1 MPELAKLNIYNQ
13 IDSNKRKTFFFITG
27 FILFIVLLG
36 WVIGLALEDPYTFPL
51 IAFGLASFSAIGSY
65 YFSDKMVLA
74 IAGAKE
80 IQKSDNP
87 ELYNIVDNLCIG
99 AGLPQPKVY
108 IIDDTAPNAFATGR
122 DPKHAVVAVTVGLL
136 QKLDKT
142 ELEAVIA
149 HELTHVGNFDIRL
162 MTIVA
167 ILAGTVVLLSDLFMR
182 WSFWGGGRGRG
193 RGRGDRE
200 SGQAQLILFVVAVVL
215 MILAPIIAQLIKLAI
230 SRKREFLADAGAAML
245 TRHPEALAR
254 ALEKLT
260 ADTEPLEVANKAT
273 AHMYIINPLKEYEG
287 SSRGWFAS
295 MFMTHPSVEERVAA
309 LRAM

>member
-1 MPELAKLNIYNQ
+1 MPEFAKLNIYNQ
-13 IDSNKRKTFFFITG
+13 IDSNKRKTAFFIFG

-36 WVIGLALEDPYTFPL
+36 WVIGLAFEDPYAFPL
-51 IAFGLASFSAIGSY
+51 IAFGIAAFSSVSSF

-74 IAGAKE
+74 ISGAKE

-99 AGLPQPKVY
+99 AGLPPPKVY

-136 QKLDKT
+136 QKLDKP

-167 ILAGTVVLLSDLFMR
+167 ILAGTVVLLSDLFLR
-182 WSFWGGGRGRG
+182 WSAWGGGGKRE
-193 RGRGDRE
+193 DRE
-200 SGQAQLILFVVAVVL
+200 GGQAQLILFVVALIL
-215 MILAPIIAQLIKLAI
+215 MILAPFIAQMIKLAI
-230 SRKREFLADAGAAML
+230 SRKREFLADAGGAML

-254 ALEKLT
+254 ALEKLS
-260 ADTEPLEVANKAT
+260 ADKEPLEVANKAT
-273 AHMYIINPLKEYEG
+273 AHMYIVNPLKEYEG
-287 SSRGWFAS
+287 TSRGWLSS
-295 MFMTHPSVEERVAA
+295 MFLTHPPIEERVAA

>member
-1 MPELAKLNIYNQ
+1 MPELAKLNIYDQ
-13 IDSNKRKTFFFITG
+13 IDSNKRKTFFFVFG

-36 WVIGLALEDPYTFPL
+36 WVIGLAFEDPYTFPL
-51 IAFGLASFSAIGSY
+51 IAFGIAAFSAVISY

-80 IQKSDNP
+80 IKKSDNP

-122 DPKHAVVAVTVGLL
+122 DPKHAVVAVTAGLL
-136 QKLDKT
+136 EKLDKS

-167 ILAGTVVLLSDLFMR
+167 ILAGTVVLLSDLFLR
-182 WSFWGGGRGRG
+182 WSFWGG
-193 RGRGDRE
+193 
-200 SGQAQLILFVVAVVL
+200 SG
-215 MILAPIIAQLIKLAI
+215 
-230 SRKREFLADAGAAML
+230 RKRGG
-245 TRHPEALAR
+245 R
-254 ALEKLT
+254 
-260 ADTEPLEVANKAT
+260 
-273 AHMYIINPLKEYEG
+273 EG
-287 SSRGWFAS
+287 
-295 MFMTHPSVEERVAA
+295 
-309 LRAM
+309 

>member
-1 MPELAKLNIYNQ
+1 MAELAKLNIYDQ
-13 IDSNKRKTFFFITG
+13 IDSNKRKTFFFILF
-27 FILFIVLLG
+27 FILFIVFLG
-36 WVIGLALEDPYTFPL
+36 WIMGFAFEDQLTFLVIA
-51 IAFGLASFSAIGSY
+51 SAIAIFSSVGSY

-74 IAGAKE
+74 ISGAKE

-99 AGLPQPKVY
+99 AGLPGPKIY
-108 IIDDTAPNAFATGR
+108 IIDDSAPNAFATGR
-122 DPKHAVVAVTVGLL
+122 DPRHAVVAVTTGLL
-136 QKLDKT
+136 QKMDKP

-149 HELTHVGNFDIRL
+149 HELSHIGNYDIRL

-182 WSFWGGGRGRG
+182 WSFFGGRGRQREG
-193 RGRGDRE
+193 RN
-200 SGQAQLILFVVAVVL
+200 SGQAQLIIFVIAIVL
-215 MILAPIIAQLIKLAI
+215 AILSPIIAQLIKLAI
-230 SRKREFLADAGAAML
+230 SRKREYLADAGSAMI
-245 TRHPEALAR
+245 TRNPEALAR

-260 ADTEPLEVANKAT
+260 ADTEPLEAANKAT

-287 SSRGWFAS
+287 SSRGWFAG
-295 MFMTHPSVEERVAA
+295 MFMTHPPVEERVAA

>member
-1 MPELAKLNIYNQ
+1 MPEFAKLNIYNQ
-13 IDSNKRKTFFFITG
+13 IDSNKRKTAFFIFG

-36 WVIGLALEDPYTFPL
+36 WVIGLAFEDPYAFPL
-51 IAFGLASFSAIGSY
+51 IAFGIAAFSSVSGF

-74 IAGAKE
+74 ISGAKE

-99 AGLPQPKVY
+99 AGLPPPKVY

-136 QKLDKT
+136 QKLDKP

-167 ILAGTVVLLSDLFMR
+167 ILAGTVVLLSDLFLR
-182 WSFWGGGRGRG
+182 WSAWGGGGKRE
-193 RGRGDRE
+193 DRE
-200 SGQAQLILFVVAVVL
+200 GGQAQLILFVVALIL
-215 MILAPIIAQLIKLAI
+215 MILAPFIAQMIKLAI
-230 SRKREFLADAGAAML
+230 SRKREFLADAGGAML

-254 ALEKLT
+254 ALEKLS
-260 ADTEPLEVANKAT
+260 ADKEPLEVANKAT
-273 AHMYIINPLKEYEG
+273 AHMYIVNPLKEYEG
-287 SSRGWFAS
+287 TSRG
-295 MFMTHPSVEERVAA
+295 
-309 LRAM
+309 

>member
-1 MPELAKLNIYNQ
+1 MPELAKLNIYDQ
-13 IDSNKRKTFFFITG
+13 IDSNKRKTFFFIFG

-36 WVIGLALEDPYTFPL
+36 WVIGLAFEDPYAFPL
-51 IAFGLASFSAIGSY
+51 IAFGIAAFSAITSY

-74 IAGAKE
+74 ISGAKE
-80 IQKSDNP
+80 IKKSDNP
-87 ELYNIVDNLCIG
+87 DLYNIVDNLCIG

-136 QKLDKT
+136 QKLDKP

-167 ILAGTVVLLSDLFMR
+167 VLAGTVVLLSDLCLR
-182 WSFWGGGRGRG
+182 WSAWGGGK
-193 RGRGDRE
+193 RE
-200 SGQAQLILFVVAVVL
+200 EKEGGQAQLILFIVAL
-215 MILAPIIAQLIKLAI
+215 ILLILAPLIAQMIKLAI
-230 SRKREFLADAGAAML
+230 SRKREFLADAGGAML

-254 ALEKLT
+254 ALEKLSS
-260 ADTEPLEVANKAT
+260 DKEPLEVANKAT
-273 AHMYIINPLKEYEG
+273 AHMYIVNPLKEYEG
-287 SSRGWFAS
+287 TSRGWFAS
-295 MFMTHPSVEERVAA
+295 MFLTHPPVEDRIAA

>member
-1 MPELAKLNIYNQ
+1 MAELAKLNIYDQ
-13 IDSNKRKTFFFITG
+13 IDSNKRKTFFFILF
-27 FILFIVLLG
+27 FILFIVFLG
-36 WVIGLALEDPYTFPL
+36 WIMGFAFEDQLTFLVIA
-51 IAFGLASFSAIGSY
+51 SAIAIFSSVGSY

-74 IAGAKE
+74 ISGAKE

-99 AGLPQPKVY
+99 AELPGPKIY
-108 IIDDTAPNAFATGR
+108 IIDDSAPNAFATGR
-122 DPKHAVVAVTVGLL
+122 DPRHAVVAVTTGLL
-136 QKLDKT
+136 QKMDKP

-149 HELTHVGNFDIRL
+149 HELSHIGNYDIRL

-182 WSFWGGGRGRG
+182 WSFFGGRGRQREG
-193 RGRGDRE
+193 RN
-200 SGQAQLILFVVAVVL
+200 SGQAQLIIFVIAIVL
-215 MILAPIIAQLIKLAI
+215 AILSPIIAQLIKLAI
-230 SRKREFLADAGAAML
+230 SRKREYLADAGSAMI
-245 TRHPEALAR
+245 TRNPEALAR

-260 ADTEPLEVANKAT
+260 ADTEPLEAANKAT

-287 SSRGWFAS
+287 SSRGWFAG
-295 MFMTHPSVEERVAA
+295 MFMTHPPVEERVAA

>member
-13 IDSNKRKTFFFITG
+13 IDSNKRKTFFFVLG

-36 WVIGLALEDPYTFPL
+36 WVIGLAFEDTYTFPL
-51 IAFGLASFSAIGSY
+51 IAFGIASFSAVSSY

-74 IAGAKE
+74 IAGARE

-122 DPKHAVVAVTVGLL
+122 DPKHAVVAVTSGLL
-136 QKLDKT
+136 QKLEKA

-182 WSFWGGGRGRG
+182 WSFWGGGGRKREDRGG
-193 RGRGDRE
+193 
-200 SGQAQLILFVVAVVL
+200 GQAQLILFLVALVL

-230 SRKREFLADAGAAML
+230 SRKREFLADAGAAMI

-287 SSRGWFAS
+287 TSRGWFAS
-295 MFMTHPSVEERVAA
+295 MFLTHPPIEERVAA
-309 LRAM
+309 LRSM